1 MKSISLDI
9 RTAIHRYIGQIA
21 AAFTFVVYILTLA
34 PGVYG
39 FDSAELSTGVHLL
52 GIVHPSGYPLYLLIG
67 KLFSFLPF
75 RDLAYRLNVMSAFF
89 GALTVYVLFI
99 LIRSVIENVYFAAAA
114 SLFLAFS
121 NYFWQM
127 ALIAEVYTLHTFL
140 LAVNLLLLLR
150 WRQTGNEKY
159 LYGFAVVFGVSLAN
173 HTSGVLF
180 APGFAWLVL
189 TSKYWRWDVAVKRIL
204 LMGAGCFIGMLPY
217 LYLPVRAM
225 SQPSLN
231 YVLEYYGED
240 LTTLSGL
247 WWMISGKAYRFFAF
261 AYTWKEIPGETI
273 RYLNYFWRNF
283 MGIGVL
289 IGLLGIY
296 VGWKKDKNFVVG
308 IMSIFLAN
316 AVFFINYRVLDKDTM
331 FLPSYLVWSIFIGF
345 GLVWLWGLL
354 VKLVNFGQ
362 LTPITKKSFIYF
374 LPVVLIITLGLNWKW
389 VNLSNVEGPANF
401 ADEVM
406 RTAEPNA
413 VILAQWSPAVIL
425 EYTQLVNDERSDL
438 LIYNRS
444 RSQVAQ
450 FYRLWEE
457 GWPKESIWLAIEE
470 HELDLVRNE
479 ISQRPVYVVDY
490 DPLFAREFEYLPEG
504 NYFQLAPIQ

>member
-1 MKSISLDI
+1 MTKYIDLKNGFQKNLGLL
-9 RTAIHRYIGQIA
+9 TAGLA
-21 AAFTFVVYILTLA
+21 FVVYLLTLA

-52 GIVHPSGYPLYLLIG
+52 GIVHPSGYPLYLIFG
-67 KLFSFLPF
+67 KLFSYLPIK
-75 RDLAYRLNVMSAFF
+75 DLAYRLNVMSAFF
-89 GALTVYVLFI
+89 GALTVYMLFI
-99 LIRSVIENVYFAAAA
+99 LIQLVIEKPFFAAIA

-140 LAVNLLLLLR
+140 LSVNLFLLLL
-150 WRQTGNEKY
+150 WQKSGSVKY
-159 LYGFAVVFGVSLAN
+159 LYGFAFIYGLSLSN

-180 APGFAWLVL
+180 APAFTWLVI
-189 TSKYWRWDVAVKRIL
+189 TSEYWHWDKAFKRIL
-204 LMGAGCFIGMLPY
+204 IMGGSCVIGMLPY
-217 LYLPVRAM
+217 IYLPIRALTN
-225 SQPSLN
+225 PSLN

-240 LTTLSGL
+240 LTTFEGV

-261 AYTWKEIPGETI
+261 AYTWGEIPGEML
-273 RYLNYFWRNF
+273 RFLNYFWRNF

-289 IGLLGIY
+289 IGVLGLV
-296 VGWKKDKNFVVG
+296 VGWKRDKKFIVG
-308 IMSIFLAN
+308 LIGVFLAN
-316 AVFFINYRVLDKDTM
+316 AIFFINYRVLDKDTM
-331 FLPSYLVWSIFIGF
+331 FLPSYVIWAIFIAF
-345 GLVWLWGLL
+345 GLFWLWEKVEKWVNSGLL
-354 VKLVNFGQ
+354 AEK
-362 LTPITKKSFIYF
+362 TKQYYAFF
-374 LPVVLIITLGLNWKW
+374 LPLVIAMTIGLNWKW
-389 VNLSNVEGPANF
+389 VNLSNVKGPASF

-425 EYTQLVNDERSDL
+425 EYTQLVNNERSDL

-450 FYRLWEE
+450 FYRLWEK
-457 GWPKESIWLAIEE
+457 GWPRESIWRAIEE
-470 HELDLVRNE
+470 HELDLVRSE
-479 ISQRPVYVVDY
+479 ILHRPVYVVDY

-504 NYFQLAPIQ
+504 NYFQLAPIE